1 MKGAEGERMREM
13 DGRMEEEKRKRS
25 EGGGRR
31 ENNNIRKSLNTG
43 RTEEI
48 GTDPLSPI
56 CGVSLLVAFFLE
68 KPPAIIQF
76 FLAAIPLWALVL
88 KPLAWCLTLFD

>member
-1 MKGAEGERMREM
+1 MGGWKKKRGREV
-13 DGRMEEEKRKRS
+13 K
-25 EGGGRR
+25 GGGRR